1 MAWGNAVR
9 LRWIALENVRCL
21 ASLRLDMSYLDG
33 QALDQAV
40 LFGDSGSGKTAVLD
54 ALAQICELGDE
65 SILSEAYGPRLIR
78 LGQSSAHIAIELDH
92 GVKPVGAAL
101 SLRPTDSPW
110 LRPVTEVTQST
121 ESPRLSW
128 PPKGRIAYL
137 RARSSY
143 DLKTKLQQLT
153 WRSLRLGKDGHRP
166 PLHPALQRLRTL
178 FARLDP
184 QGRSLVFA
192 SDLDEP
198 WLIPGPVPAQLE
210 TQESLRSLGSTRVL
224 QPISLLSES
233 ERAVLDLAAQ
243 LTLREVVP
251 DVAIVDEPLPSWS
264 EPRRAR
270 LIPML
275 REQLPDTQLLVAT
288 SSQAILRSV
297 QDYERL
303 CVSPAAKSGETSP
316 KT

>member
-9 LRWIALENVRCL
+9 LRRIALENVRCHS
-21 ASLRLDMSYLDG
+21 SLRLDIGYLDG

-54 ALAQICELGDE
+54 ALAQLCELGDD
-65 SILSEAYGPRLIR
+65 SVLSEAYGPRLIR
-78 LGQSSAHIAIELDH
+78 LGQPSARIAIELQH
-92 GVKPVGAAL
+92 GVKSVGAAL

-110 LRPVTEVTQST
+110 LRPVTEVTQSAD
-121 ESPRLSW
+121 SPRLSW

-137 RARSSY
+137 RTKSSL
-143 DLKTKLQQLT
+143 DLKTRLQQLT
-153 WRSLRLGKDGHRP
+153 WRSLRLGKEGHGRA
-166 PLHPALQRLRTL
+166 PLHPALHRLRTL

-184 QGRSLVFA
+184 QGRSLVFG

-198 WLIPGPVPAQLE
+198 WLLPGPVPTQLE
-210 TQESLRSLGSTRVL
+210 SKDSLRALGQALGQTP
-224 QPISLLSES
+224 QPTSLLSDG
-233 ERAVLDLAAQ
+233 ERAVLELAAQ

-264 EPRRAR
+264 ETRRAR

-275 REQLPDTQLLVAT
+275 REQIPDTQIVVAT

-297 QDYERL
+297 HDYERL
-303 CVSPAAKSGETSP
+303 MLSPSGP
-316 KT
+316 

>member
-9 LRWIALENVRCL
+9 LRRIALENVRCL
-21 ASLRLDMSYLDG
+21 ASLQLDMSYLDG

-65 SILSEAYGPRLIR
+65 SMLSEAYGPRLIR
-78 LGQSSAHIAIELDH
+78 QGQSSARIAIELDH

-101 SLRPTDSPW
+101 SLRPADSPW
-110 LRPVTEVTQST
+110 LRPVTEVSQSA
-121 ESPRLSW
+121 EPPRLSW

-137 RARSSY
+137 RARSSL

-153 WRSLRLGKDGHRP
+153 WRSLRLGKEGLRP

-184 QGRSLVFA
+184 QGRTLLFA

-198 WLIPGPVPAQLE
+198 WLILGQAPAQLE
-210 TQESLRSLGSTRVL
+210 TKESLRTLGQTQWI
-224 QPISLLSES
+224 QPASLLSES

-251 DVAIVDEPLPSWS
+251 DIAIVDEPLPSWS
-264 EPRRAR
+264 EQRRAG
-270 LIPML
+270 LIQML

-297 QDYERL
+297 HDYERL
-303 CVSPAAKSGETSP
+303 LLSPAAK
-316 KT
+316 